1 MIKKVRVC
9 DWCGKE
15 ITGETYYTI
24 SASFISESTARTTRD
39 YDYCPVCGNILKEV
53 LAGAMPP
60 AAKDREEIPAV
71 PPRTATQEAPQ
82 EAAPAEGEKKTGRKK
97 IKLDLGKVGALHKA
111 GWSPAM
117 IATEMKVSESTI
129 RRAIT
134 QIQEESND

>member
-1 MIKKVRVC
+1 MIKKIRVC

-15 ITGETYYTI
+15 IPGETYYTI
-24 SASFISESTARTTRD
+24 SASFISERAARTTRD

-60 AAKDREEIPAV
+60 DREEIPAGLL
-71 PPRTATQEAPQ
+71 RTAPQEAPQ

-134 QIQEESND
+134 QIQEENNG